1 VLQFAAVDATNP
13 YLAVVAL
20 ALCFAAVELNEGPY
34 WAAIMH
40 VGRSDSMA
48 AGGLLNTGGNL
59 GGLICTPIV
68 AYLSGHQAWTPAF
81 LIGMGFA
88 AVSAALW
95 LVVDPTRTAVPH
107 PAPASVAAANS

>member
-1 VLQFAAVDATNP
+1 
-13 YLAVVAL
+13 
-20 ALCFAAVELNEGPY
+20 
-34 WAAIMH
+34 MH

-68 AYLSGHQAWTPAF
+68 AHLSGIQAWTPAF

-95 LVVDPTRTAVPH
+95 LVVDPTRAAIPAA
-107 PAPASVAAANS
+107 APASVAAASS